1 MSDFLDVRLS
11 KATVSILTAFA
22 GREHVTVE
30 EVLSLARELPKVL
43 AENAGYKKTAVASP
57 ELPQAPPPSDA
68 PMVDVANSVTE
79 DAVIC
84 LCCGRAFTMLKRH
97 LRAEHGLTE
106 AAYREKFGLSDDHLL
121 VAPSYSIRKAA
132 TAKRIGLGKYSRENA
147 DQPPPVAG
155 A

>member
-1 MSDFLDVRLS
+1 MSDFLDVSLP

-43 AENAGYKKTAVASP
+43 AENAGYKKTAVASK
-57 ELPQAPPPSDA
+57 ELPQAPPSDA

-106 AAYREKFGLSDDHLL
+106 AAYREKFNLADDHLL

-132 TAKRIGLGKYSRENA
+132 TAKRIGLGKYSRENT
-147 DQPPPVAG
+147 DQSPPVSG

>member
-1 MSDFLDVRLS
+1 MSDFLDVSLS

-30 EVLSLARELPKVL
+30 EVLSLARELPKAL
-43 AENAGYKKTAVASP
+43 AENAGYNKTTVASQ
-57 ELPQAPPPSDA
+57 ELPQTTASEA
-68 PMVDVANSVTE
+68 PMVDVAHSVTE

-147 DQPPPVAG
+147 DQLPPIAG